1 MIFSDTVV
9 TLNSLPLGRGQSH
22 VDAGYKLI
30 VELRKQSRPSA
41 ATDKF
46 KQRLESDGGEP
57 PTAAWKGEDWKIG
70 QNRFGMRLGQVQ
82 AFHDHEHLPVLHPPR
97 AR

>member
-1 MIFSDTVV
+1 MREHQVQVGIRMIFSDTVV
-9 TLNSLPLGRGQSH
+9 TLKSLPLGRGQSH

-30 VELRKQSRPSA
+30 VELRKQGRPSA

-57 PTAAWKGEDWKIG
+57 PTAPMEGGGLENWSK
-70 QNRFGMRLGQVQ
+70 
-82 AFHDHEHLPVLHPPR
+82 
-97 AR
+97 